1 MASIEPIDDM
11 EDVQMEEG
19 QKGKDEVVGKQQ
31 ENKLENEQETAEG
44 GSKVLCSKRCKT
56 ASVIVAVV
64 LIVAAIII
72 GVVFGVQNSNDNGN
86 SVASGNGNPYQVD
99 IQWQASTYDGW
110 SFGFVGP
117 YATSATVKSGGEA
130 WDNNKEFKIKLTL
143 QGGNKAIVKAE
154 LHQSGEAHHVCCTH
168 ELKAGVVQI
177 DSGFGEWG
185 GVMTCKCPNL
195 WYDHQIR
202 AKVSS
207 L

>member
-19 QKGKDEVVGKQQ
+19 QKGKD
-31 ENKLENEQETAEG
+31 QETVEG
-44 GSKVLCSKRCKT
+44 GSKVLCSKRCKI

-86 SVASGNGNPYQVD
+86 SESGNGNPYKVD
-99 IQWQASTYDGW
+99 LQWQASTYDGW

-117 YATSATVKSGGEA
+117 YATSATVKNGGEA

-168 ELKAGVVQI
+168 ELAGVVQI

-185 GVMTCKCPNL
+185 GIMTCKCPNL

-202 AKVSS
+202 AKVST